1 LLICDILGP
10 EDVLAVKGLI
20 FDIKRFAIHDG
31 PGIRTAI
38 FFKGCPLHC
47 AWCHNPEGVSKRLEL
62 MLFPALCA
70 ADCRACV
77 KAAPK
82 GAISK
87 SGGRV
92 AIERSFRDAGGMARA
107 ADACLYDAL
116 RLVGRSVSV
125 ADLVAEVDRDR
136 AFYERSGGGV
146 TFSGGEPLLQ
156 PRFVSELADTLRA
169 RGLRT
174 ALDTSGL
181 AEWESLERVARRVD
195 LVLYDLKL
203 MDDAGHKEY
212 TGVSNRVILENLR
225 RLSTLG
231 RPITV
236 RLPLVPGVNDGPE
249 NVRRTAEFLKP
260 LANIERVSVLPYHK
274 GGRAKAVGIGRGA
287 EFREFAAPSAAAVD
301 AVLAEL
307 ARRGL
312 PAGKGA

>member
-1 LLICDILGP
+1 L
-10 EDVLAVKGLI
+10 KGLI
-20 FDIKRFAIHDG
+20 FDIKRFALHDG
-31 PGIRTAI
+31 PGIRTTI

-47 AWCHNPEGVSKRLEL
+47 AWCHNPEGISKGREL
-62 MLFPALCA
+62 MLFPARCA
-70 ADCRACV
+70 AECRACL

-92 AIERSFRDAGGMARA
+92 AIDRSFRDAGGMARA

-116 RLVGRSVSV
+116 RLVGRNVSV
-125 ADLVAEVDRDR
+125 GDLVAEVEKDR
-136 AFYERSGGGV
+136 AFYARSGGGV

-156 PRFVSELADTLRA
+156 PRFLSELADALRA

-181 AEWESLERVARRVD
+181 AEWGSLESVARKVD

-203 MDDAGHKEY
+203 MDDAGHREY
-212 TGVSNRVILENLR
+212 TGASNRVILENLR
-225 RLSTLG
+225 RLSTL
-231 RPITV
+231 V
-236 RLPLVPGVNDGPE
+236 RSIRVRIPLVPGVNDGPE
-249 NVRRTAEFLKP
+249 NIRRTAAFLKP

-274 GGRAKAVGIGRGA
+274 GGRAKAEGLGRGA
-287 EFREFAAPSAAAVD
+287 GFHEFAVPSSAAVA
-301 AVLAEL
+301 AALAEI

-312 PAGKGA
+312 SVGKGA

>member
-1 LLICDILGP
+1 M
-10 EDVLAVKGLI
+10 KGLI

-31 PGIRTAI
+31 PGIRTTL

-47 AWCHNPEGVSKRLEL
+47 AWCHNPEGISKRLEL
-62 MLFPALCA
+62 MLFPARCA
-70 ADCRACV
+70 AECRACV

-82 GAISK
+82 EAISK
-87 SGGRV
+87 SGGRI
-92 AIERSFRDAGGMARA
+92 AIDTSFRDAGGMARA

-125 ADLVAEVDRDR
+125 GDLVAEVEKDRT
-136 AFYERSGGGV
+136 FYETSGGGV

-156 PRFVSELADTLRA
+156 PRFLSELADALRA
-169 RGLRT
+169 CGLRT

-181 AEWESLERVARRVD
+181 AEWESLERAARKVD

-212 TGVSNRVILENLR
+212 TGVSNRAILENLR

-231 RPITV
+231 RAIRV
-236 RLPLVPGVNDGPE
+236 RIPLVHGVNDDPE
-249 NVRRTAEFLKP
+249 NIRRTAEFLKP
-260 LANIERVSVLPYHK
+260 LPNIERVSVLPYHK
-274 GGRAKAVGIGRGA
+274 GGRAKAEGIGKGA
-287 EFREFAAPSAAAVD
+287 AFREFTAPSPAAVD

-307 ARRGL
+307 ARHGL
-312 PAGKGA
+312 SAGKGA

>member
-1 LLICDILGP
+1 M
-10 EDVLAVKGLI
+10 KGLI

-31 PGIRTAI
+31 PGIRTTI

-47 AWCHNPEGVSKRLEL
+47 EWCHNPEGISKRLEL
-62 MLFPALCA
+62 MLFPTRCA
-70 ADCRACV
+70 AECRACV

-92 AIERSFRDAGGMARA
+92 VIDRSFCDAGGMARA

-125 ADLVAEVDRDR
+125 GDLVTEAEKDR
-136 AFYERSGGGV
+136 AFYETSGGGV

-156 PRFVSELADTLRA
+156 SEFLLELADALRA

-181 AEWESLERVARRVD
+181 AGWKSLERVARKVD

-203 MDDAGHKEY
+203 MDDAKHKEY
-212 TGVSNRVILENLR
+212 TGVSNRAILENLR

-231 RPITV
+231 RPIRV
-236 RLPLVPGVNDGPE
+236 RIPLIPGVNDGTE
-249 NVRRTAEFLKP
+249 NIRRTAEFLKP
-260 LANIERVSVLPYHK
+260 LANIEQVNVLLYHK
-274 GGRAKAVGIGRGA
+274 GGRAKAEGIGKGA
-287 EFREFAAPSAAAVD
+287 ELREFVAPSAAAVD
-301 AVLAEL
+301 AFLAEL
-307 ARRGL
+307 ARNGL
-312 PAGKGA
+312 PMGK

>member
-1 LLICDILGP
+1 M
-10 EDVLAVKGLI
+10 KGLI

-31 PGIRTAI
+31 PGIRTTV

-47 AWCHNPEGVSKRLEL
+47 AWCHNPEGVSKELEF
-62 MLFPALCA
+62 MLFPARCA
-70 ADCRACV
+70 AECRACV
-77 KAAPK
+77 KVVPK
-82 GAISK
+82 TAISK

-92 AIERSFRDAGGMARA
+92 AIDRSFRDAGGMARA

-125 ADLVAEVDRDR
+125 GDLVAEVEKDRV
-136 AFYERSGGGV
+136 FYEKSGGGV

-156 PRFVSELADTLRA
+156 PRFLLELADALRA

-174 ALDTSGL
+174 VLDTSGF
-181 AEWESLERVARRVD
+181 AEWESLERVARKVD

-212 TGVSNRVILENLR
+212 TGVSNRAILENLR

-231 RPITV
+231 RPIRV
-236 RLPLVPGVNDGPE
+236 RIPLVPGVNDGPE
-249 NVRRTAEFLKP
+249 NIRRTAGFLKP

-274 GGRAKAVGIGRGA
+274 GGRAKAGGIGKGA

-307 ARRGL
+307 ARNGL

>member
-1 LLICDILGP
+1 M
-10 EDVLAVKGLI
+10 KGLI
-20 FDIKRFAIHDG
+20 FDIKRFAVHDG
-31 PGIRTAI
+31 PGIRTTI
-38 FFKGCPLHC
+38 FFKGCPLRC
-47 AWCHNPEGVSKRLEL
+47 AWCHNPEGISKGFEL
-62 MLFPALCA
+62 MLFPARCA
-70 ADCRACV
+70 AECRACL

-92 AIERSFRDAGGMARA
+92 AIDRSFRDAGGMARA

-116 RLVGRSVSV
+116 RLVGRNVSV
-125 ADLVAEVDRDR
+125 GDLVAEAEKDR
-136 AFYERSGGGV
+136 AFYGRSGGGI

-156 PRFVSELADTLRA
+156 PLFLSELADALRA

-181 AEWESLERVARRVD
+181 AEWKSLERVARKVD

-203 MDDAGHKEY
+203 MDDVGHREY
-212 TGVSNRVILENLR
+212 TGASNRVILENLR

-231 RPITV
+231 RPIRV
-236 RLPLVPGVNDGPE
+236 RIPLVPGVNDGPE

-260 LANIERVSVLPYHK
+260 LANVERVSVLPYHK
-274 GGRAKAVGIGRGA
+274 GGRAKTEGLGKDAG
-287 EFREFAAPSAAAVD
+287 FREFAAPSRAAVD

-307 ARRGL
+307 SCRGL
-312 PAGKGA
+312 PVGKGA